1 MHKYIKPM
9 HIGKVV
15 SIVDS
20 FSGLVLLLT
29 LLLLWYLIDYQSM
42 YYGLLMMFVGTIV
55 ITNIAFF
62 NGWMSRI
69 GVFN

>member
-62 NGWMSRI
+62 NG
-69 GVFN
+69 